1 MQKRT
6 CKDCGREFTLTDSEI
21 KFYKDKNLELPKRC
35 SECRN
40 ARKNKINNEKK
51 IDKIEKI
58 EPKTSTNFNNNG
70 KTIRNI
76 IIAAIVLISSFF
88 GIKLNFFQGYLSS
101 NNDNN
106 TAVQQNYSL
115 TFRNDKLLEEH
126 FKKHGSEF
134 NYKDEDQYVKG
145 AIAVINSPSSL
156 HKTEKEDGDEI
167 YYDEEKNEI
176 VFVSKDGFIRTYF
189 KPNDG
194 IKYYNR
200 Q

>member
-6 CKDCGREFTLTDSEI
+6 CKDCGREFTLSDSEI

-40 ARKNKINNEKK
+40 AKKNKRDNKE
-51 IDKIEKI
+51 EKI
-58 EPKTSTNFNNNG
+58 ESQTNTNFNSKG

-76 IIAAIVLISSFF
+76 IITAIVLISSFF
-88 GIKLNFFQGYLSS
+88 GIKLNFFHGDLPS

-134 NYKDEDQYVKG
+134 NYKDEDQYLKG
-145 AIAVINSPSSL
+145 AIAVINSSSSL

-167 YYDEEKNEI
+167 YYDKEKNEI

-189 KPNDG
+189 KPSDG
-194 IKYYNR
+194 IRYYNR

>member
-1 MQKRT
+1 MQKRR
-6 CKDCGREFTLTDSEI
+6 CKDCGREFTITDSEI

-35 SECRN
+35 RECRN
-40 ARKNKINNEKK
+40 AKKNKRNYEEE
-51 IDKIEKI
+51 KIEKV
-58 EPKTSTNFNNNG
+58 EPETNTNFNSKG

-88 GIKLNFFQGYLSS
+88 GIKLNFFQGDLPS

-106 TAVQQNYSL
+106 TAVQQSYSL

-134 NYKDEDQYVKG
+134 NYKDEHQYVKG
-145 AIAVINSPSSL
+145 AIAVVNSPSSL

-176 VFVSKDGFIRTYF
+176 VFLSKDGYIRTYF
-189 KPNDG
+189 KPTDG

>member
-1 MQKRT
+1 MEKRT

-35 SECRN
+35 NECRN
-40 ARKNKINNEKK
+40 ARKNKVNNEEK
-51 IDKIEKI
+51 IDKIGS
-58 EPKTSTNFNNNG
+58 KTSTNFNNKG

-88 GIKLNFFQGYLSS
+88 GIKLNFFQGDSPL

-134 NYKDEDQYVKG
+134 NYKDEDEYVKG

-167 YYDEEKNEI
+167 YYDKEKNEI

-194 IKYYNR
+194 VKYYNR